1 MKYSSRI
8 HVFSAEKVSGLL
20 AWPKRP
26 VHPAGYKGANSKLQ
40 SLTNAKGQDIT
51 SGRAEFWDEFFLLR
65 VNIKVLLSYFDKVPQ
80 EHITNLKPHLS
91 RLYGECLQKALNT
104 SHWLRIANAL
114 QTSDC
119 LLLGT
124 FQSKNITLLSEDRL
138 KLLVPTEC
146 LVPAKVE
153 YMKLCTASFVN
164 DWPPLLQE
172 LVINSL
178 TIRCVL
184 LNHVHENPFFEWLMD
199 ESLFELLGTLISD
212 SVLRHRFGFGACRL
226 LGLVS
231 QFQWKEVNNPFLM
244 KIAQVKDEI
253 LLNSISAVISFALS
267 ESTRKYNEYV
277 HPSSGI
283 FPSLSNMLGGRKIE
297 GQRQDFSMHDGLL
310 LCLYVIILHNP
321 RFPSLFYCSHTH
333 TDAHQHNVM
342 KFDRGSSR
350 GKVMDIGD
358 VDWTNENHAP
368 YQPTVDPRNLMADLI
383 EYASVV
389 MQGIRG
395 DSEGLSTC
403 SLCFKIMSHATMNL
417 SVCRFLHEYNIHFT
431 IQLHRAPLRHRKSG
445 IALLDRSSNNT
456 MAAVLLDL
464 LVEFFCT
471 HLMKSFPF
479 EIHGQCLNICYHL
492 LSHQKEHGL
501 RLNYDWRQ
509 LWKALFDLMRYVIKP
524 DGPCVC
530 GETFTT
536 LLKIVGIFNFFITF
550 GDCFLPDPN
559 TYDDLYY
566 ELIRMK
572 DVVERLIQ
580 FVDQHSCSPK
590 SDWKSSARDLRE
602 SAQNLKVI
610 VKHFNDKISAYVAK
624 SSITS
629 LTEAQVFEIIQNN
642 YESLTLRVSKDLY
655 KYYDEAAGDVEE
667 DNDRMLVEVVQNV
680 RRDCLKAAT
689 AYQSRF
695 NELAVIH

>member
-1 MKYSSRI
+1 MQRSMLR
-8 HVFSAEKVSGLL
+8 EKV
-20 AWPKRP
+20 
-26 VHPAGYKGANSKLQ
+26 VQVYEKLF
-40 SLTNAKGQDIT
+40 AGQDIT
-51 SGRAEFWDEFFLLR
+51 GGRAEFWDEFFLLR

-80 EHITNLKPHLS
+80 EHITDLKPHLS
-91 RLYGECLQKALNT
+91 RLYCECLQRALNT
-104 SHWLRIANAL
+104 SHWQRIANAL
-114 QTSDC
+114 QTADC
-119 LLLGT
+119 LLLGA
-124 FQSKNITLLSEDRL
+124 FQSKNMTLSSEERL
-138 KLLVPTEC
+138 KLLIPTDR
-146 LVPAKVE
+146 LVSAKAE

-172 LVINSL
+172 LVINSM

-184 LNHVHENPFFEWLMD
+184 LNHVNENPLFEWLMD

-212 SVLRHRFGFGACRL
+212 SCLRCRFGFGACRL
-226 LGLVS
+226 LGLLS
-231 QFQWKEVNNPFLM
+231 HFQRKEMNNPFLM
-244 KIAQVKDEI
+244 KISQVKDEI

-267 ESTRKYNEYV
+267 GSTRKYNEYL
-277 HPSSGI
+277 HSSSGI
-283 FPSLSNMLGGRKIE
+283 FPSISNMLGGRRVE
-297 GQRQDFSMHDGLL
+297 GQRQDFSVHDGLL
-310 LCLYVIILHNP
+310 LCLHVIILRNP
-321 RFPSLFYCSHTH
+321 RFSSLFYCSHTH
-333 TDAHQHNVM
+333 TDTHQHSPM
-342 KFDRGSSR
+342 KFDGGSSYV
-350 GKVMDIGD
+350 KLMDTSD
-358 VDWTNENHAP
+358 VDWTNENYAP

-431 IQLHRAPLRHRKSG
+431 IQLHRAPLRHRKSS
-445 IALLDRSSNNT
+445 IVLLDRSSNNT

-479 EIHGQCLNICYHL
+479 EIHGECLDICYHL

-509 LWKALFDLMRYVIKP
+509 LWKALFDLIKYITKP
-524 DGPCVC
+524 DGPCIC
-530 GETFTT
+530 EGTFTT

-550 GDCFLPDPN
+550 GDCFLTDPN

-580 FVDQHSCSPK
+580 FVLQVFFLWICIRCCLKYVNQHCSQTK
-590 SDWKSSARDLRE
+590 GTWESLAMDLRE
-602 SAQNLKVI
+602 SVQNLKVI
-610 VKHFNDKISAYVAK
+610 VRHFNDKISTYIAE
-624 SSITS
+624 SRIPS
-629 LTEAQVFEIIQNN
+629 LTEAQVFELIQSN
-642 YESLTLRVSKDLY
+642 YESLSLRVYKDLY
-655 KYYDEAAGDVEE
+655 KYNEQVAVDVDG
-667 DNDRMLVEVVQNV
+667 DNDLMLVGIIQSI
-680 RRDCLKAAT
+680 RRDCLKAAM
-689 AYQSRF
+689 AYQLRF
-695 NELAVIH
+695 KELDVIH